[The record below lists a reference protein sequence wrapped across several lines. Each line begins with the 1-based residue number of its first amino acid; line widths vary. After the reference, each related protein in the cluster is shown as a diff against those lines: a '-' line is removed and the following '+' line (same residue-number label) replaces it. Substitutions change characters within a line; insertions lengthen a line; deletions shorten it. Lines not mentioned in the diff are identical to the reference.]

1 MQLEEGDAPGIVFG
15 GVFLSFLLI
24 VGAVIWSGLTSLSEV
39 ARAPGEVVPAGFIH
53 KVQHLEGGIVE
64 AIHVK
69 NGDRVESGDRLISMS
84 PSISRSELLQLESRQ
99 RSLRIRLTRIRALL
113 DGTELNLSAYE
124 PEFSALVQAE
134 RGLFVEQLAGQRN
147 QISVAE
153 TQIAQRQS
161 ELDSLLSQN
170 EAIEEEL
177 SLIRELRG
185 MRTQLAKDN
194 VVAKADV
201 INVSVRLAESMR
213 TARELQGNVVV
224 ARRALSEARQ
234 KLLEVQTNQRQQLSQ
249 EAVEVGAELA
259 EVDQT
264 ILRTRDRVDRL
275 ELTAP
280 VTGIIKGMT
289 INTINGVIEPGQVV
303 MEVVPVGEELIVESR
318 ISPTDIGHV
327 HVGQK
332 VDVKVTSYES
342 TRFGSVSGTLR
353 QLSAS
358 TYLDDQRNPYYRAE
372 ISLARDYLGSDPN
385 RNRIIPGMTVQSDI
399 IVGNKTIL
407 DYILKPVYR
416 GFQTAF
422 RER

>member
-1 MQLEEGDAPGIVFG
+1 
-15 GVFLSFLLI
+15 
-24 VGAVIWSGLTSLSEV
+24 
-39 ARAPGEVVPAGFIH
+39 
-53 KVQHLEGGIVE
+53 
-64 AIHVK
+64 
-69 NGDRVESGDRLISMS
+69 MS
-84 PSISRSELLQLESRQ
+84 PSVTRSELLQLESR
-99 RSLRIRLTRIRALL
+99 RTSLRIRLARIGALL
-113 DGTELNLSAYE
+113 DNTELDLSAYE
-124 PEFSALVQAE
+124 PKFAAFARAE
-134 RGLFVEQLAGQRN
+134 RALYVEQLAGQKN
-147 QISVAE
+147 QTSVAE
-153 TQIAQRQS
+153 SQIAQRQS
-161 ELDSLLSQN
+161 ELDSLLSQT
-170 EAIEEEL
+170 EAIEDEL

-185 MRTQLAKDN
+185 MRTQLAKEN
-194 VVAKADV
+194 IVAKADV

-234 KLLEVQTNQRQQLSQ
+234 KLIEVQTNQRQQLTQ
-249 EAVEVGAELA
+249 EAAEIGAELA

-275 ELTAP
+275 SLTAP
-280 VTGIIKGMT
+280 VSGIVKG
-289 INTINGVIEPGQVV
+289 IAVNYINGVIEPGQVV
-303 MEVVPVGEELIVESR
+303 MDIVPVGDELIVESR

-342 TRFGSVSGTLR
+342 TRFGSVPGILR

-358 TYLDDQRNPYYRAE
+358 TYLDEQRNPYYRAE
-372 ISLARDYLGSDPN
+372 ISLGRDYVGGDPN
-385 RNRIIPGMTVQSDI
+385 RNQIIPGMTVQADV
-399 IVGNKTIL
+399 IVGEKTIL